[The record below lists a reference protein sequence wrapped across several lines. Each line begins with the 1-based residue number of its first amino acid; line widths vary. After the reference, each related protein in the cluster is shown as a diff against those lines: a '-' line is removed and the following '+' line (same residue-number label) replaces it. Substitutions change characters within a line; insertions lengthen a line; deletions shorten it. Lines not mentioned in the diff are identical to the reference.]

1 MDDVFKEFSTIRLKQ
16 SNVISETKQKDG
28 FIYWVKFQISPIC
41 DEAGKAIIPHLKKV
55 IQNLKKGIYRVFDNI
70 RLQ

>member
-41 DEAGKAIIPHLKKV
+41 DEAGKAITPHLKKSYSKSEKR
-55 IQNLKKGIYRVFDNI
+55 NLQG
-70 RLQ
+70 L